1 MRRSTGE
8 KAFVVF
14 NYAFM
19 VFTTALCIAPML
31 YVILGSFI
39 SPDDYLSY
47 GITFPKH
54 FSLYN
59 YNYLLGGN
67 SKVLRGLIVTIY
79 VTAMSTA
86 ISLTGT
92 YITAYVISKKYLPGR
107 VGITFFMYF
116 TMLFS
121 GGIVPTYIWMKSL
134 GFVDNLWVLIIP
146 GFVSA
151 GNTFLI
157 RNFLM
162 TLPESIEESARID
175 GANDIV
181 ILGKIILP
189 LSTPVLATI
198 GLFIAVNSW
207 NGWFTAL
214 IYFNDSSLYPLQLVL
229 RYFLANNVLPVTAEE
244 ARLRAMVEAPGDIL
258 KMTATVIAIF
268 PILVVYPFVQKY
280 FVKGIIAGSIKG

>member
-1 MRRSTGE
+1 MRLSKGE
-8 KAFVVF
+8 RIFSVF
-14 NYAFM
+14 NNAFM
-19 VFTTALCIAPML
+19 AFSTILCAAPML
-31 YVILGSFI
+31 YIIMASFI
-39 SPDDYLSY
+39 SPDDYMSY
-47 GITFPKH
+47 GISFPRH

-59 YNYLLGGN
+59 YIYLIGGK
-67 SKVLRGLIVTIY
+67 SKVANGLMINIY
-79 VTAMSTA
+79 VTAVATA
-86 ISLTGT
+86 LNLVFT
-92 YITAYVISKKYLPGR
+92 YVCAYVISKRYLPGR
-107 VGITFFMYF
+107 VGLTFFMYF
-116 TMLFS
+116 TMLFG
-121 GGIVPTYIWMKSL
+121 GGIVPYYLWIKSL
-134 GFVDNLWVLIIP
+134 GLLNSLWSIILPGLISP
-146 GFVSA
+146 W
-151 GNTFLI
+151 NCFLI

>member
-19 VFTTALCIAPML
+19 VFTSALCIAPML
-31 YVILGSFI
+31 YVILASLI

-54 FSLYN
+54 FSLFN
-59 YNYLLGGN
+59 YQFLLGGS

-79 VTAMSTA
+79 VTAMGTA

-116 TMLFS
+116 TMLFG
-121 GGIVPTYIWMKSL
+121 GGIVPTYVWMSSL

-175 GANDIV
+175 GANDLV
-181 ILGKIILP
+181 ILGRIILP

-198 GLFIAVNSW
+198 GLFIAVGTW
-207 NGWFTAL
+207 NGWFTAM
-214 IYFNDSSLYPLQLVL
+214 IYFNDSNLYPLQLVL

-244 ARLRAMVEAPGDIL
+244 ARMRDMIEAPSVLL
-258 KMTATVIAIF
+258 KMTSIVIAIF